1 MEFSLNGRE
10 LRYENDEFYIK
21 AEKTHRGYKEG
32 EWRKLS
38 VINHSDGYKIVRID
52 DKMYKLHR
60 VIAYLF
66 LGLDIENKNKQI
78 DHINGNRSDNR
89 LENLRIVNNQQ
100 NHFNQT
106 KAKGYSKR
114 GNKFIAYI
122 KINGKSIHLGCFN
135 TEEEAHNAYLEA
147 KEIYHKIC

>member
-10 LRYENDEFYIK
+10 LKYENDEFWIYK
-21 AEKTHRGYKEG
+21 NGGNWKNNPKWEKI
-32 EWRKLS
+32 S
-38 VINHSDGYKIVRID
+38 IINHSDGYKILKIG
-52 DKMYKLHR
+52 KKNYKLHR

-100 NHFNQT
+100 NQFNRKNT
-106 KAKGYSKR
+106 KGYTKN
-114 GNKFIAYI
+114 GNKFISKI
-122 KINGKSIHLGCFN
+122 KINRKEIYLGTYI
-135 TEEEAHNAYLEA
+135 TEEEAKQAYLEA
-147 KEIYHKIC
+147 KEKYHNIC